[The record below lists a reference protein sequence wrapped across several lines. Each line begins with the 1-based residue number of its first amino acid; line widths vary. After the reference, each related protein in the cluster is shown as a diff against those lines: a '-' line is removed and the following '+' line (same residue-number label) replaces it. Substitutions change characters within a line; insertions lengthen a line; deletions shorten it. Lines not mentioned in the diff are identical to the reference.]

1 MIVTSTA
8 KTFVSSLEDEEIE
21 QYSSDGFVDQPRLV
35 TQSKIKA
42 THVVKDDNWYDDL
55 DADVDSSESSR
66 IKSHLLKG
74 FKQRV
79 QGEQIEKYE
88 QIRRAHMVFRL
99 NGFESV
105 EGQRAMT
112 RAESLVKQVYHE

>member
-1 MIVTSTA
+1 
-8 KTFVSSLEDEEIE
+8 
-21 QYSSDGFVDQPRLV
+21 
-35 TQSKIKA
+35 
-42 THVVKDDNWYDDL
+42 VVKDDNWYDDL

-105 EGQRAMT
+105 EG
-112 RAESLVKQVYHE
+112 